1 MSLVRMMYASRA
13 TENFDSIQ
21 IGTIVTTAQKNNP
34 SLSLTGALFMS
45 DGCFFQCLEGP
56 RESVNTLLRA
66 LYKDNRH
73 KDLEI
78 LELKEVEQR
87 FFEGW
92 NMKLVVSPNVKEEI
106 FKQTGSRKF
115 NPYKLDS
122 QGCEKLLAVFLQNK
136 PSADTHENASEVVS
150 VRSKPAKLW
159 RLFGF

>member
-1 MSLVRMMYASRA
+1 MMYASRA

-21 IGTIVTTAQKNNP
+21 IGAIVTTAQKNNP
-34 SLSLTGALFMS
+34 ALDLSGALFMS

-56 RESVNTLLRA
+56 RDSVNTLLRA

-87 FFEGW
+87 LFQGW
-92 NMKLVVSPNVKEEI
+92 NMKLVASSNVKKEI
-106 FKQTGSRKF
+106 YKQMGSQKF
-115 NPYKLDS
+115 NPYKLDG

-136 PSADTHENASEVVS
+136 PTIDTHEDAAEPALVQSTP
-150 VRSKPAKLW
+150 SKWW

>member
-1 MSLVRMMYASRA
+1 MMYASRA

-34 SLSLTGALFMS
+34 SLGLTGALFMS
-45 DGCFFQCLEGP
+45 DSCFFQCLEGS

-87 FFEGW
+87 LFQGW
-92 NMKLVVSPNVKEEI
+92 NMKLVTSSNVKKEI
-106 FKQTGSRKF
+106 YKQTGSQKF

-136 PSADTHENASEVVS
+136 PPVDTREDAAEDASVQS
-150 VRSKPAKLW
+150 TPSKFFLW
-159 RLFGF
+159 RLFGY